1 MRILIVDDE
10 SLERMGIK
18 KCLMDDDESKY
29 EIEEA
34 ENGRVA
40 IMKAETFRPDL
51 IFMDVKMPGIN
62 GIVAAEEILKINT
75 HTKFVILSAYDTF
88 EYARQAMELG
98 IKHYL
103 LKPSSEEDVLEVVEK
118 ISNEIKKERSK
129 RNEAILL
136 RDQYE
141 RALSVVEGKI
151 IDQIMNGENW
161 EPSEVTNDYLRELEK
176 PSRVIMMDWKTE
188 DDDQQIESYIYS
200 YLEQRFSSVYRG
212 SFKQN
217 RLPLLVQVDDKHISP
232 SLYELIRDSSKQYPN
247 TRIRIGIGKSYN
259 ERSQFS
265 RSYQEALF
273 ALYAF
278 EETGEQICFYE
289 KVQQQ
294 KQQTTSY
301 SYSLEDKLIDTI
313 VSGEKEQ
320 FLSVYKR
327 YMFMLEHHS
336 KTSPN
341 QKQKHINEMFI
352 VLKRE
357 WQKMY
362 PEERLP
368 EYLNVDMAL
377 LPSEEMQKILFQL
390 TVSIYQL
397 QEHLYQDRI
406 ETAQKYIQTHYHKQL
421 TLENVSEY
429 VQLSPHYFSKLFK
442 TKMNQSFIEYV
453 TEVRMNKAKEQ
464 LTKPDA
470 NIKAICFDIGY
481 KDPNY
486 FSRVFKRMTG
496 FTPTEYK
503 DYVKKSKI

>member
-18 KCLMDDDESKY
+18 KCLMDDDASKY

-188 DDDQQIESYIYS
+188 DDDQQIE
-200 YLEQRFSSVYRG
+200 
-212 SFKQN
+212 N
-217 RLPLLVQVDDKHISP
+217 RC
-232 SLYELIRDSSKQYPN
+232 SK
-247 TRIRIGIGKSYN
+247 
-259 ERSQFS
+259 
-265 RSYQEALF
+265 
-273 ALYAF
+273 
-278 EETGEQICFYE
+278 
-289 KVQQQ
+289 
-294 KQQTTSY
+294 
-301 SYSLEDKLIDTI
+301 
-313 VSGEKEQ
+313 
-320 FLSVYKR
+320 
-327 YMFMLEHHS
+327 
-336 KTSPN
+336 
-341 QKQKHINEMFI
+341 
-352 VLKRE
+352 
-357 WQKMY
+357 
-362 PEERLP
+362 
-368 EYLNVDMAL
+368 
-377 LPSEEMQKILFQL
+377 
-390 TVSIYQL
+390 
-397 QEHLYQDRI
+397 
-406 ETAQKYIQTHYHKQL
+406 
-421 TLENVSEY
+421 
-429 VQLSPHYFSKLFK
+429 
-442 TKMNQSFIEYV
+442 
-453 TEVRMNKAKEQ
+453 
-464 LTKPDA
+464 
-470 NIKAICFDIGY
+470 
-481 KDPNY
+481 
-486 FSRVFKRMTG
+486 
-496 FTPTEYK
+496 
-503 DYVKKSKI
+503 